1 MNPILKLDPSN
12 YARHEI
18 HGPGRIWAETN
29 CYMDVLIELIHS
41 LGFDPVAA
49 LPITVSIDFEVDQWT
64 FFKYAHVDLYDMY
77 GLEVQELN
85 PWLSLAEHVETQVNA
100 GRLVL
105 VELDSFYLPDTHGS
119 AYEIAHV
126 KSTVAVNEIDVA
138 SDRMRYF
145 HGQGY
150 YELDGENF
158 RNIFQLDGLVHD
170 RMLPPYIELVKRHL
184 SPTELSSDELLDKSR
199 NALRR
204 ELGKL
209 PNDNPFD
216 KFATKFAVDLEW
228 LKNEPMETF
237 HTYSFATL
245 RQYGACYELVQTYLD
260 WLAARGESGVTDIA
274 KIFAEIS
281 NTSKAFQFKLARSM
295 ARKKELDM
303 SPLDKMS
310 SLWRQGTSRLK
321 DLYL

>member
-1 MNPILKLDPSN
+1 M
-12 YARHEI
+12 E
-18 HGPGRIWAETN
+18 GRFTTE
-29 CYMDVLIELIHS
+29 
-41 LGFDPVAA
+41 
-49 LPITVSIDFEVDQWT
+49 
-64 FFKYAHVDLYDMY
+64 
-77 GLEVQELN
+77 
-85 PWLSLAEHVETQVNA
+85 
-100 GRLVL
+100 RLV
-105 VELDSFYLPDTHGS
+105 VEPWND
-119 AYEIAHV
+119 
-126 KSTVAVNEIDVA
+126 
-138 SDRMRYF
+138 
-145 HGQGY
+145 
-150 YELDGENF
+150 
-158 RNIFQLDGLVHD
+158 
-170 RMLPPYIELVKRHL
+170 
-184 SPTELSSDELLDKSR
+184 ELSSDELLDKSR

-274 KIFAEIS
+274 KTFAEIS

-310 SLWRQGTSRLK
+310 SLWHQGTSRLK